1 MATDS
6 VRVKPASYLGGIPG
20 QERRNSGNGTL
31 HLGPRSLY
39 VGKAVV
45 LGAAVVGVKYGQ
57 VDLDK
62 ISSIGIR
69 TTTTPDRVAITVHLK
84 DGSAGSYE
92 VKGQSHQQVL
102 ELLQPVAAQLGIRI
116 GQEADGA
123 GVLPNSQ
130 RRLLP
135 GCCGHWAK
143 GSATCLL
150 HVVHAH
156 PCMSRA
162 LCCEHGQGRPA
173 WGPEDAPLKPY
184 RCDVNRDA
192 FSQPPHTTVH
202 ASGRGPGRKTSPR
215 REPWRKPGSPGR
227 GSLAPRGG
235 AMALGRTG

>member
-69 TTTTPDRVAITVHLK
+69 TMTTPDRVAITVHLK

-92 VKGQSHQQVL
+92 VKRQSQQMVL
-102 ELLQPVAAQLGIRI
+102 ELLQPVATQLGIRI
-116 GQEADGA
+116 SEEAAGA
-123 GVLPNSQ
+123 GVLPKSQ
-130 RRLLP
+130 LRLLAGSSVTYRFDTCP
-135 GCCGHWAK
+135 DLIAAASSVALMGHSSVPVTAPPQHW
-143 GSATCLL
+143 S
-150 HVVHAH
+150 
-156 PCMSRA
+156 SRA
-162 LCCEHGQGRPA
+162 GSFHLRS
-173 WGPEDAPLKPY
+173 D
-184 RCDVNRDA
+184 R
-192 FSQPPHTTVH
+192 
-202 ASGRGPGRKTSPR
+202 ASHRATPGPGRRQTAVASASPR
-215 REPWRKPGSPGR
+215 LLVQHRASFCARARDVRSYRDGPVV
-227 GSLAPRGG
+227 PRSR
-235 AMALGRTG
+235 AN